1 MRTAWMVVGGLAAPL
16 LAGCARGFHPAG
28 RALSVVTGEERASG
42 AVHLQVAPLPPD
54 LSWLSDA
61 IRLFG
66 AIDPRTGVRGGIAAV
81 GPREAGGAAAAAS
94 MGAGASSAPP
104 STGGFNAR
112 EKWDLRFVT
121 LPLPGE

>member
-16 LAGCARGFHPAG
+16 LVGCARSFHPVG
-28 RALSVVTGEERASG
+28 RAPSMVAGEERALG
-42 AVHLQVAPLPPD
+42 AVHLHVAPLPPD

-66 AIDPRTGVRGGIAAV
+66 AIDPRTGVRGGIAA
-81 GPREAGGAAAAAS
+81 GGNREAGGAAAS

-104 STGGFNAR
+104 STVGFNAR
-112 EKWDLRFVT
+112 ENWDL
-121 LPLPGE
+121 